1 MNPFRRS
8 DLAWQPEAF
17 ESLIAQVSP
26 DLLAYLAR
34 RTRPTDDA
42 ADVLAETLLT
52 AWRRRADVPATMDR
66 ARAWLFVVARNHLMN
81 HQRGNARRLALADR
95 LRDQLAGYD
104 DALPTHEDDR
114 VQLVQE
120 ALGFLPE
127 EDQELITLIIW
138 DGLGVA
144 DAGAVIGLSPSSA
157 RSRYARAK
165 TRFARALAELEEH
178 P

>member
-1 MNPFRRS
+1 MSLFRRS
-8 DLAWQPEAF
+8 EPVWEPEEFEAF
-17 ESLIAQVSP
+17 IAQVSP

-34 RTRPTDDA
+34 RTQPADDA

-52 AWRRRADVPATMDR
+52 AWRRRSDVPATADR
-66 ARAWLFVVARNHLMN
+66 ARAWMFVVARNHLMN
-81 HQRGNARRLALADR
+81 HQRGEARRLALADR

-104 DALPTHEDDR
+104 DAIYTGDDR
-114 VQLVQE
+114 AQLVRD
-120 ALGFLPE
+120 ALSFLPE

-138 DGLGVA
+138 EGLGVG

-165 TRFARALAELEEH
+165 ARFARALAELEEH